1 MNDLRQKRIELGLT
15 QIQAADICG
24 VSRRTYQTYEE
35 TKNLNK
41 TYDELLNKLNEM
53 GVLDGSNYILNTK
66 YIKLVCNQ
74 LFKEKYPEVKCA
86 YLFGSYARNEATGR
100 SDVDILVMCPPIGMK
115 FYQIASE
122 LEENLHKQVDLHSH
136 RQLLNNE
143 KYLEEVLKDGI
154 KIYGWQKAASRDFDK
169 MLYKPKDPNKT
180 YILDLMRKDNEW

>member
-1 MNDLRQKRIELGLT
+1 MNELRQKRIKLGLT

-35 TKNLNK
+35 TQNLNK

-66 YIKLVCNQ
+66 FIKLVCNQ

-100 SDVDILVMCPPIGMK
+100 SDVDILVVCPPIGMK

-154 KIYGWQKAASRDFDK
+154 KIYG
-169 MLYKPKDPNKT
+169 
-180 YILDLMRKDNEW
+180 